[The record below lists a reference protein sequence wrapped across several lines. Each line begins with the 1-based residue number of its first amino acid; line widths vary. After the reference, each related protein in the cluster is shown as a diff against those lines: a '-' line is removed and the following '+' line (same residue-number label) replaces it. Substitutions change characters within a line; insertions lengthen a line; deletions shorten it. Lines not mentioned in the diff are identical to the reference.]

1 MTKRFKLTILKC
13 WEFSGLTW
21 LHMGTFDTL
30 NEVESELFGHNGV
43 IDFYVYDYTTQTI
56 IAG

>member
-1 MTKRFKLTILKC
+1 
-13 WEFSGLTW
+13 
-21 LHMGTFDTL
+21 MGTFDTL